1 MTQNKKHIRIPY
13 LALAAFFAL
22 FAATSCVENS
32 SKYKQLQAQ
41 LDSLQGNY
49 GTQKT
54 QLNEVFSV
62 LNEVEEGLKEI
73 RQKEDLLAV
82 ESQKDGIDVPES
94 QRVRIMEDV
103 YAVKDAINRYKE
115 KIEQLKKDSSLKSVE
130 FKKKLNA
137 LHKELEEKSRAIET
151 LQNQLKE
158 KDLIISQK
166 EQTIDSL
173 EHQASDLK
181 EDITVLTGE
190 KEELKDKVDSQDRA
204 LFSAYYIVGS
214 KEELIEAGVIS
225 KGGLFKS
232 SKVSYEAEKTS
243 FIKIDYREIST
254 INTNA
259 QKAKVLSNH
268 RKGTYSIEDVD
279 GEAIINI
286 SDPEGFWEQTK
297 YLVIQTQQ

>member
-1 MTQNKKHIRIPY
+1 MTSLRTY
-13 LALAAFFAL
+13 TSLFATVLAVVL
-22 FAATSCVENS
+22 AATSCVENS

-259 QKAKVLSNH
+259 QTAKVLSNH

>member
-1 MTQNKKHIRIPY
+1 MTSLRTY
-13 LALAAFFAL
+13 TSLFATVLAVVL
-22 FAATSCVENS
+22 AATSCVENS

-54 QLNEVFSV
+54 QLDEVFSV
-62 LNEVEEGLKEI
+62 LNEVEEGLKDI

-82 ESQKDGIDVPES
+82 ESQKEGIDVPES

-103 YAVKDAINRYKE
+103 CAVKDAINSYKE

>member
-1 MTQNKKHIRIPY
+1 MTSLRTY
-13 LALAAFFAL
+13 TSLFATVLAVVL
-22 FAATSCVENS
+22 AATSCVENS

-173 EHQASDLK
+173 EHQASDFK

>member
-1 MTQNKKHIRIPY
+1 MTSLRTY
-13 LALAAFFAL
+13 TSLFATVLAVVL
-22 FAATSCVENS
+22 AATSCVENS
-32 SKYKQLQAQ
+32 SKFKQLQAQ

-54 QLNEVFSV
+54 QLDEVFSV
-62 LNEVEEGLKEI
+62 LNEVEEGLKDI

-225 KGGLFKS
+225 KGGLFKA

-268 RKGTYSIEDVD
+268 RKGTY
-279 GEAIINI
+279 IINI
-286 SDPEGFWEQTK
+286 
-297 YLVIQTQQ
+297 L

>member
-1 MTQNKKHIRIPY
+1 MTSLRTY
-13 LALAAFFAL
+13 TSLFATVLAVVL
-22 FAATSCVENS
+22 AATSCVENS

-54 QLNEVFSV
+54 QLDEVFSV
-62 LNEVEEGLKEI
+62 LNEVEEGLKDI
-73 RQKEDLLAV
+73 RQKEDLLAM

>member
-1 MTQNKKHIRIPY
+1 MTSLRTY
-13 LALAAFFAL
+13 TSLFATVLAVVL
-22 FAATSCVENS
+22 AATSCVENS

-103 YAVKDAINRYKE
+103 YAVKDAINRDKE

>member
-1 MTQNKKHIRIPY
+1 MTSLRTY
-13 LALAAFFAL
+13 TSLFATVLAVVL
-22 FAATSCVENS
+22 AATSCVENS
-32 SKYKQLQAQ
+32 SKYKQLQAE

>member
-1 MTQNKKHIRIPY
+1 MTSLRTY
-13 LALAAFFAL
+13 TSLFATVLAVVL
-22 FAATSCVENS
+22 AATSCVENS

>member
-1 MTQNKKHIRIPY
+1 MTSLRTY
-13 LALAAFFAL
+13 TSLFATVLAVVL
-22 FAATSCVENS
+22 AATSCVENS
-32 SKYKQLQAQ
+32 SKFKQLQAQ

-54 QLNEVFSV
+54 QLDEVFSV
-62 LNEVEEGLKEI
+62 LNEVEEGLKDI

>member
-1 MTQNKKHIRIPY
+1 MTSLRTY
-13 LALAAFFAL
+13 TSLFATVLAVVL
-22 FAATSCVENS
+22 AATSCVENS
-32 SKYKQLQAQ
+32 SKFKQLQAQ

-54 QLNEVFSV
+54 QLDEVFSV

>member
-1 MTQNKKHIRIPY
+1 MTSLRTY
-13 LALAAFFAL
+13 TSLFATVLAVVL
-22 FAATSCVENS
+22 AATSCVENS

-62 LNEVEEGLKEI
+62 LNEVEEGLKDI

>member
-1 MTQNKKHIRIPY
+1 MTSLRTY
-13 LALAAFFAL
+13 TSLFATVLAVVL
-22 FAATSCVENS
+22 AATSCVENS

-54 QLNEVFSV
+54 QLDEVFSV
-62 LNEVEEGLKEI
+62 LNEVEEGLKDI

>member
-1 MTQNKKHIRIPY
+1 MTSLRTY
-13 LALAAFFAL
+13 TSLFATVLAVV

>member
-1 MTQNKKHIRIPY
+1 MTSLRTY
-13 LALAAFFAL
+13 TSLFATVLAVVL
-22 FAATSCVENS
+22 AATSCVENS
-32 SKYKQLQAQ
+32 SKFKQLQAQ

-54 QLNEVFSV
+54 QLDEVFSV

-254 INTNA
+254 INTTA

>member
-1 MTQNKKHIRIPY
+1 MTSLRTY
-13 LALAAFFAL
+13 TSLFATVLAVVL
-22 FAATSCVENS
+22 AATSCVENS

-103 YAVKDAINRYKE
+103 YAVKDAINRDKE

-259 QKAKVLSNH
+259 QKTKVLSNH